1 MASPLSNVPT
11 EGDSSEQTSLAPSP
25 LDLFLPAENV
35 KLVDLMLEPG
45 PFSGGFLKDPQP
57 WLSTR
62 MTWGVLKSS
71 SCQVPPRPMKPE
83 AIAWGPGPCGHR
95 SCQGLQRADK
105 AEMCYNTETIP
116 AATEGA

>member
-57 WLSTR
+57 
-62 MTWGVLKSS
+62 
-71 SCQVPPRPMKPE
+71 
-83 AIAWGPGPCGHR
+83 
-95 SCQGLQRADK
+95 
-105 AEMCYNTETIP
+105 
-116 AATEGA
+116 